1 MSSLEDTSLQ
11 PSAKGCSNSSLSMWK
26 FLRREMK
33 GLHTGCYHRSSWSKY
48 APLPSTSWHTCQFGM
63 ERSLRLPPI
72 RNPGPKQVKVP
83 SVDRIELFESFLPSS
98 LLYNPPSSL
107 PGEEAGQDLS
117 GNLPMIHLP
126 ALLTFG
132 ILSTRFGLNQVP
144 LKFISWNPDTQC
156 GCIWS
161 NEVIKVKGGRKRGAL
176 IWQD

>member
-72 RNPGPKQVKVP
+72 RIPGPKQVKVP

-107 PGEEAGQDLS
+107 PGEEAGQEPLWKLTYDSLTCSAHLWDPFHTLWTES
-117 GNLPMIHLP
+117 GPP
-126 ALLTFG
+126 
-132 ILSTRFGLNQVP
+132 
-144 LKFISWNPDTQC
+144 
-156 GCIWS
+156 S
-161 NEVIKVKGGRKRGAL
+161 NS
-176 IWQD
+176 